1 MLTDK
6 DREAIPYTP
15 EATTVIGDMTQ
26 LYWYIKSGRASRDW
40 ERKINGIKKDFDT
53 FVTEHP
59 HEWSSIVIPDRR
71 VYPRGSPIM
80 ERLQEIFHS

>member
-15 EATTVIGDMTQ
+15 EATTVIGDMGAQ

-40 ERKINGIKKDFDT
+40 ERNVNGLKKNFDT
-53 FVTEHP
+53 FVADHP
-59 HEWSSIVIPDRR
+59 HEWSSIVDPLRNFSTAAHDT
-71 VYPRGSPIM
+71 G
-80 ERLQEIFHS
+80 